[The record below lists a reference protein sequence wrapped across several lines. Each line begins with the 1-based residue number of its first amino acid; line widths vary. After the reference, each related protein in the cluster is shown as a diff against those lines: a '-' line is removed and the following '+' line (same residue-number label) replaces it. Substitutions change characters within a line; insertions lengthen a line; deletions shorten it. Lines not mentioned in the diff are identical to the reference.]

1 MTLDGSGNLLVGK
14 TSPDSTT
21 VGVEA
26 RGSGILT
33 ATRDSG
39 TPVFFGR
46 NTTDGSILTFQK
58 GSTTVGSIGASG
70 NEIFIGSPNS
80 GGTYLRLGGGGF
92 YPATSTGANS
102 DNTTNIGDPA
112 VRFKDLYLS
121 GGVYLGGTGSANKLD
136 DYEEGTWTPVI
147 EFGGNSVGVTYS
159 VQSGRYTKVGDVV
172 TFYMQVNLTAR
183 GTSTGAVRF
192 TGFPFNSVSAA
203 TSVSIL
209 TGQLSSV
216 DDIQAFIDTGE
227 GLNLES
233 RNTGTQSSLT
243 HSNVNS
249 NSSFYASGIYYTSL

>member
-1 MTLDGSGNLLVGK
+1 MAITLDGTNGITTPDL
-14 TSPDSTT
+14 TSSDIT
-21 VGVEA
+21 VTDIIDA
-26 RGSGILT
+26 SGI
-33 ATRDSG
+33 
-39 TPVFFGR
+39 
-46 NTTDGSILTFQK
+46 
-58 GSTTVGSIGASG
+58 
-70 NEIFIGSPNS
+70 
-80 GGTYLRLGGGGF
+80 
-92 YPATSTGANS
+92 
-102 DNTTNIGDPA
+102 
-112 VRFKDLYLS
+112 
-121 GGVYLGGTGSANKLD
+121 YLGGTGSANKLD